1 MEIPKGRTLGRRR
14 SKDQDL
20 KAGHDWHL
28 PRPQRRPRGMEVG
41 SEIRRVRERG
51 RESESPKGPVNS

>member
-1 MEIPKGRTLGRRR
+1 MEMPKGRTLGKRR
-14 SKDQDL
+14 SKDQFL

-41 SEIRRVRERG
+41 SEIRGVRERE
-51 RESESPKGPVNS
+51 RKRESPKGPVGS